1 MTYHIPVLLHECME
15 GLNIQPDGKYVDLT
29 FGGGGHAKAI
39 LEKLDS
45 GKLIAFDQDDD
56 AQANAI
62 ADERFMLLKQNF
74 RFLKNNLKL
83 MKLIP
88 IDGILAD
95 LGISSHQI
103 DEGER
108 GFSIRFDAPLDMR
121 MNRQQTL
128 TAAKVIREY
137 EEEKL
142 RFIFKFYGELAEA
155 GKIAKHIINVRS
167 DRKIET
173 TGQLTDLLK
182 AFRPANKLNKFL
194 AQVFQAIRI
203 EVNDE
208 LGSLRQML
216 EQCTEVLKPGGRLV
230 IISYHSLEDRLVK
243 QYLKQGQFE
252 GEAEKDLFG
261 RVKLPFRMI
270 TRKPIA
276 PSDEEIKRN
285 NRARSAIMRIAE
297 KTENE

>member
-83 MKLIP
+83 MKQIP
-88 IDGILAD
+88 VDGILAD

-182 AFRPANKLNKFL
+182 GFRPANKLNKFL

-285 NRARSAIMRIAE
+285 NRARSAILRIAE
-297 KTENE
+297 KNENE

>member
-88 IDGILAD
+88 VDGILAD

>member
-1 MTYHIPVLLHECME
+1 ME

-88 IDGILAD
+88 VDGILAD

-182 AFRPANKLNKFL
+182 GFRPANKLNKFL

-285 NRARSAIMRIAE
+285 NRARSAILRIAE
-297 KTENE
+297 KNENE